1 MKKAIKIILYIL
13 IPTIL
18 ISAAL
23 LCTIVLP
30 NITSASFAHRKYAK
44 TAIEIADNYLD
55 KKTDAT
61 SAYFDID
68 SLVDTEDDLPFSD
81 DMNDF
86 DIEVSVIELSYALS
100 DNDYYETLTIRN
112 ELAEL
117 IGEKER

>member
-1 MKKAIKIILYIL
+1 MKKAIKVILCIL
-13 IPTIL
+13 IPSVL
-18 ISAAL
+18 ISSAL

-30 NITSASFAHRKYAK
+30 NINSASSTHRKYAK

-61 SAYFDID
+61 SAYFDIE
-68 SLVDTEDDLPFSD
+68 SLVDTENNLPFSD
-81 DMNDF
+81 DMTDF
-86 DIEVSVIELSYALS
+86 DIEVSVLELSYALR
-100 DNDYYETLTIRN
+100 DNDYYKTLTTRN